1 MVRASPYKFAGR
13 GALGGSRAFTLLEL
27 VLVLSIVGVLSA
39 IAVPRFQRSIVKARA
54 DAAANRI
61 AADLRLA
68 RARAI
73 QKSTTQSVVF
83 TRAAGNDA
91 YGLPGVPGLANPSAA
106 YRVSL
111 SGEPYLASF
120 VSVTAGGDQTLIYDG
135 FGVPDSAATIV
146 VQAGEF
152 QRTITV
158 DATTGE
164 AVIAP

>member
-1 MVRASPYKFAGR
+1 MRHLFMARRKARPCA
-13 GALGGSRAFTLLEL
+13 RAFTLLEL

-61 AADLRLA
+61 AGDLRLA
-68 RARAI
+68 RARAM

-83 TRAAGNDA
+83 TRAAGNDG
-91 YGLPGVPGLANPSAA
+91 YGLPGVADLTNPSAV

-111 SGEPYLASF
+111 SGEPYLATL
-120 VSVTAGGDQTLIYDG
+120 VSVTAGGDQTLIFDG
-135 FGVPDSAATIV
+135 FGVPDSAAKIV

-152 QRTITV
+152 QRAITV
-158 DATTGE
+158 DGTTGE